1 MDVVDPSFL
10 VKAYVIG
17 SPPPVDQPGPLSKS
31 KTCIGCDGG
40 ESGGNGA
47 DGGEG
52 GGVGGDGIDGG
63 GGGDGAGDGGSGGG
77 EGGDGGGVG
86 RLRKLTIPAPPMRKR
101 LGVPASMAFF
111 VRRM

>member
-17 SPPPVDQPGPLSKS
+17 SPPPVDQPGLALMPLSKS

-77 EGGDGGGVG
+77 GSGGGSG
-86 RLRKLTIPAPPMRKR
+86 
-101 LGVPASMAFF
+101 GGEG
-111 VRRM
+111 